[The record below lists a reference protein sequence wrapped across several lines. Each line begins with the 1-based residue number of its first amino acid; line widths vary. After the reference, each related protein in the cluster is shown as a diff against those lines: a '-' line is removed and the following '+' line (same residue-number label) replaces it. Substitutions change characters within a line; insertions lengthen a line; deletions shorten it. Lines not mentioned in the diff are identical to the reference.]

1 MDSLIDTIQCGDSK
15 ELLSQLPDGSVDLT
29 VTSPPYDNLRN
40 YKGFQWDFC
49 RIAKELFRVTKDG
62 GIVVWV
68 VNDGTVDGSETG
80 TSFKQAL
87 YFKEVAGFRL
97 HDTMIWRKT
106 NPLPQVK
113 QPRYASCF
121 EYMFVLSKGK
131 PKTFNPI
138 MRKTKYGGLERWS
151 REKNVVAE
159 TGRTLKHMVFKE
171 EALQYNVWDMQVA
184 RNKTTHPAVFPAQL
198 AHDHIITW
206 SNPGDIVLDPFVGS
220 GTTAIEAM
228 KEKRHYIG
236 FDISEEY
243 CQMARKRIEEE
254 GIEHDT

>member
-1 MDSLIDTIQCGDSK
+1 MQLDVIQCGDSA
-15 ELLSQLPDGSVDLT
+15 ELMKQIPDCSIDLT
-29 VTSPPYDNLRN
+29 VTSPPYDGLRK
-40 YKGFQWDFC
+40 YKGFDWDFQK
-49 RIAKELFRVTKDG
+49 IAQELFRVTKPG
-62 GIVVWV
+62 GVVVWV
-68 VNDGTVDGSETG
+68 VNDGTEGGSETG
-80 TSFKQAL
+80 TSFRQAL
-87 YFKEVAGFRL
+87 YFKDVAGFRL

-106 NPLPQVK
+106 NPLPQVR

-138 MRKTKYGGLERWS
+138 MRKTKSGGLERWS
-151 REKNVVAE
+151 KEKNVNAE

-171 EALQYNVWDMQVA
+171 EAIQYNVWEMQVA

-198 AHDHIITW
+198 AHDHIVTW

-220 GTTAIEAM
+220 GTTAIEALRLN
-228 KEKRHYIG
+228 RHYIG

-243 CQMARKRIEEE
+243 CEMSRTRIQEASQKV
-254 GIEHDT
+254 

>member
-1 MDSLIDTIQCGDSK
+1 MQLDVIQCGDSA
-15 ELLSQLPDGSVDLT
+15 ELMKQIPDCYIDLT
-29 VTSPPYDNLRN
+29 VTSPPYDGLRK
-40 YKGFQWDFC
+40 YKGFDWDFQK
-49 RIAKELFRVTKDG
+49 IAQELFRATKEG
-62 GIVVWV
+62 GVVVWV
-68 VNDGTVDGSETG
+68 VNDGTEGGSETG

-87 YFKEVAGFRL
+87 YFKDVAGFRL

-106 NPLPQVK
+106 NPLPQVR

-121 EYMFVLSKGK
+121 EYMFVFSKGK

-138 MRKTKYGGLERWS
+138 MRKTKSGGLERWS
-151 REKNVVAE
+151 KEKNVNAE

-171 EALQYNVWDMQVA
+171 EAIQYNVWEMQVA

-198 AHDHIITW
+198 AHDHIVTW

-220 GTTAIEAM
+220 GTTAIEALRLN
-228 KEKRHYIG
+228 RHYIG

-243 CQMARKRIEEE
+243 CEMSRTRIQEAAQKV
-254 GIEHDT
+254 